1 VLVQRG
7 SDHSFHCFDKV
18 SPRVDSPG
26 LIKADRFKG
35 SVKHGVKGCGIG
47 LDAQPKISFA
57 PEGLIYEIDAPLSV
71 VAAGLTA
78 PPAPLAL
85 ADEVI
90 E

>member
-1 VLVQRG
+1 
-7 SDHSFHCFDKV
+7 
-18 SPRVDSPG
+18 
-26 LIKADRFKG
+26 
-35 SVKHGVKGCGIG
+35 
-47 LDAQPKISFA
+47 
-57 PEGLIYEIDAPLSV
+57 LIYEIDAPLSV